1 MNYQMLLLGLA
12 GLCVLL
18 FLVQWI
24 RQARHALHG
33 GTRPLAQTHPVLNW
47 CLLLVAVLAGAGGSI
62 SNTQTEAATSQAAQS
77 SSIKARRTERGSS
90 SSVAKQTMANTTN
103 NNRQGEQKP
112 TKQPAP
118 DRQSIRLDQNGR
130 AALNN
135 FAVPAKNQ
143 LQVIDA
149 GSGNVLQTFPGQP
162 NAGAVNYTFTR
173 AGNYY
178 LVLTDGQQTKTIVV
192 NVSR

>member
-24 RQARHALHG
+24 RQARHTLHG

-77 SSIKARRTERGSS
+77 SIKARRTERGSS
-90 SSVAKQTMANTTN
+90 SLVAKQTMANTTN

-112 TKQPAP
+112 TKQPVP

-149 GSGNVLQTFPGQP
+149 GSGNVLYRRFLANPM
-162 NAGAVNYTFTR
+162 
-173 AGNYY
+173 
-178 LVLTDGQQTKTIVV
+178 LVRSTTPSPEPVTITWY
-192 NVSR
+192 